1 MSWENTNKLLRR
13 EGFIGIKTGIT
24 VTAGPCLA
32 SAYKFKNSTYIVI
45 LAKCNKS
52 SRRFKETRKLLVH
65 CFERMK
71 FEEELT
77 PSDRLAMKN
86 LSRGSEEDSD
96 HSKEEKEFD
105 FRKYDHDEMK
115 RRLRIITNH

>member
-1 MSWENTNKLLRR
+1 MHWENTNKLIRR

-45 LAKCNKS
+45 IAKCNKS

-71 FEEELT
+71 FDEDL
-77 PSDRLAMKN
+77 SSHDRLVLKN
-86 LSRGSEEDSD
+86 LNRANEEDSD
-96 HSKEEKEFD
+96 YSKDEKEFD
-105 FRKYDHDEMK
+105 FHKYDHS
-115 RRLRIITNH
+115 